1 MTEEQQR
8 WYEKQKEAEEKF
20 GSLIDKLD
28 KNTSRTIPVLE
39 ENYRGNY
46 DALYVRT
53 YSLYDE
59 ETLKHKYL
67 GLGRYKYK
75 EHYFLVYRKGDLVE
89 SARRG
94 FEDWSDGD
102 KGRKEIYMWEY
113 DPESTEGKLLDELI
127 SIYNKHARR
136 MWDKWY
142 YIALDHGAYDYYNW
156 CTWRHPQYY
165 EEVKPAPHYK
175 YGWYMD
181 LTNTDGWENMLKE
194 YITRDEEYWKR
205 VNDEQVKKKW
215 GWLYLPQDGTYNDTE
230 PLSDILVGG
239 WILGSFLFI
248 IIGYFLSYNLVNY
261 IWVTLVVMVLY
272 FMAVNGN
279 NKDYVKKE

>member
-1 MTEEQQR
+1 MVR
-8 WYEKQKEAEEKF
+8 KQKDAEEKF

-28 KNTSRTIPVLE
+28 RNTKRTIPILE
-39 ENYRGNY
+39 EEYRGNY

-89 SARRG
+89 SVRRG

-102 KGRKEIYMWEY
+102 NGRKEIYMWEY
-113 DPESTEGKLLDELI
+113 DPESIEGKLLEELI
-127 SIYNKHARR
+127 SAYNKHARR

-165 EEVKPAPHYK
+165 EEVKPAPFYK

-194 YITRDEEYWKR
+194 YISRDEEYWKR
-205 VNDEQVKKKW
+205 VNDEQMKKKW
-215 GWLYLPQDGTYNDTE
+215 SWLYLPQDGTYNDVDE
-230 PLSDILVGG
+230 PLSDKLVGG
-239 WILGSFLFI
+239 WILGSFIFI
-248 IIGYFLSYNLVNY
+248 IVGYFFGYHLANY
-261 IWVTLVVMVLY
+261 IWITLVIIMLY
-272 FMAVNGN
+272 FMATSN
-279 NKDYVKKE
+279 NNDYVKKE